1 VVRHLKCSSV
11 ESQRRR
17 APTAAFKHILSIGV
31 VASILTGCE
40 ANLDMTGI
48 DATLEQPIRRTDQFL
63 ALERTPSGGL
73 LAFADDGVV
82 VEGQLSRSGIVWT
95 RQTLEADRLPTF
107 IDSAACADGSV
118 VGLSFYNEIW
128 WFVDSTWR
136 MTPIETFEQLESV
149 DCRADNEVWVA
160 GSFSSFYRT
169 QDLGETWEDLSI
181 GEDATVTNLQF
192 VNDEVGYAV
201 GEFGMVFQT
210 TDGGEQWA
218 VVEPVADEFYPLSL
232 HFSDPQRGW
241 VGGVLGIIFATEDGG
256 ATWVQQESEGHAAVY
271 GFIES
276 KEGLF
281 AFGDQG
287 SFLKLENRVWRSQP
301 APSIPIHYKAGVAL
315 ESGEA
320 LLVGGWGLTM
330 VLPLASSG
338 DENQMVEGSK

>member
-1 VVRHLKCSSV
+1 MVRYLERSTV

-17 APTAAFKHILSIGV
+17 APAAAFKHILSIGV
-31 VASILTGCE
+31 VASILAGCE
-40 ANLDMTGI
+40 ANLNMTGI

-63 ALERTPSGGL
+63 ALERTPGGGV

-82 VEGQLSRSGIVWT
+82 VQGQLSPEGITWT
-95 RQTLEADRLPTF
+95 RTTLDAERAPTF

-118 VGLSFYNEIW
+118 VGLSFYNEVW
-128 WFVDSTWR
+128 WFADNEWR
-136 MTPIETFEQLESV
+136 VTPIDTFEQLESV
-149 DCRADNEVWVA
+149 DCRADNEVWAA

-169 QDLGETWEDLSI
+169 QDQGETWEDLSI
-181 GEDATVTNLQF
+181 GEDATITNLQF
-192 VNDEVGYAV
+192 VDDEFGYAV

-210 TDGGEQWA
+210 ADGGEQWS
-218 VVEPVADEFYPLSL
+218 VIEPVADEFYPLSL
-232 HFSDPQRGW
+232 HFSDRERGW

-271 GFIES
+271 GFIDSEQ
-276 KEGLF
+276 GLF

-287 SFLKLENRVWRSQP
+287 SLLKLEGQTWRSQA
-301 APSIPIHYKAGVAL
+301 APPIPIHYKAGLAL

-330 VLPLASSG
+330 TLPLASSE
-338 DENQMVEGSK
+338 DKNPIAEGGE